1 MPYVKMDANLLESS
15 LWLESIRTGAHD
27 AIVVWQWL
35 LLRASADG
43 VVETTIPAI
52 AHGTGTTTE
61 RAEEILE
68 ALQAEDPHSRTP
80 TLGGRRIVVEREP
93 EFHVVLVNF
102 DKYRAKDHTAAERQ
116 RRHRERKKV
125 TAVTRDVTQ
134 GRRQKANSKRT
145 TAVEEDEREETET
158 RAREAILGADGTL
171 RDIATGED
179 LGLPGV
185 EPPPKAGQDRATKIA
200 EAYLRTFNSAF
211 GRRVAAVSVQ
221 RAIVGRVKARLK
233 DGIEGALLVALPILA
248 RAEGS
253 GDYLARDPLILLRDG
268 THAKTRDGQTS
279 GATDHALGFAGRLD
293 QIELPGRL
301 TEAAKAAGVANW
313 LHHQGV
319 TMKNPAPEPPPE
331 SRDVHSSASQEAP
344 RPRAARGRTGGD

>member
-1 MPYVKMDANLLESS
+1 LPYVKMDANLLESS

-61 RAEEILE
+61 RAEEIL
-68 ALQAEDPHSRTP
+68 AGLQAEDPHSRTP
-80 TLGGRRIVVEREP
+80 TLGGRRIVVEHEP

-134 GRRQKANSKRT
+134 GRRQKANSKRN
-145 TAVEEDEREETET
+145 TAVEEDEREETEDA
-158 RAREAILGADGTL
+158 RAREAVSL
-171 RDIATGED
+171 E
-179 LGLPGV
+179 GV
-185 EPPPKAGQDRATKIA
+185 KPPPKAGQDRAAKIA

-279 GATDHALGFAGRLD
+279 GATDHALAFAGRLD
-293 QIELPGRL
+293 QIEIPGRL
-301 TEAAKAAGVANW
+301 VEAARAAGVANW

-331 SRDVHSSASQEAP
+331 SRDVHSSASQEPP
-344 RPRAARGRTGGD
+344 RRRAARGGPGAD